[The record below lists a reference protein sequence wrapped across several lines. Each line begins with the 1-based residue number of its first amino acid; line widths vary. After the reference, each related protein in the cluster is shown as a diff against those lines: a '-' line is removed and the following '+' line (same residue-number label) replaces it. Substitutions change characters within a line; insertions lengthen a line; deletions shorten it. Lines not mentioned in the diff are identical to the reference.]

1 MDDPYIHAIIF
12 PCPLLEYKYV
22 NKYKENIIYI
32 PAKRKSKEKDI
43 LEAIPCFFKQN
54 SKSNNILIIFH
65 GNGSDIFNL
74 SYYCTDLSNKFNINI
89 LVPEYPGYSIYDAPH
104 DPDICLENTL
114 IIYDYILNNIK
125 NIKEK
130 NIYIFGRSLG
140 SCLAIYL
147 SSKRNPAGTFLVSPF
162 TTFAAVGNYDEECK
176 KKLEQFFRSIDYIDK
191 IKTPL
196 LIFHGKIDP
205 LVNYNEAIKLY
216 EKCGKDIKKEIKIID
231 DMSHNFLYE
240 DILKDITPYI
250 TEFAN
255 KYCPLNNSEED
266 KIIIGFD
273 KELYNLPDELKKEL
287 KSDGF

>member
-1 MDDPYIHAIIF
+1 MDDPYIHHFIF
-12 PCPLLEYKYV
+12 PCPMLEYKYV
-22 NKYKENIIYI
+22 NKYKENIILI
-32 PAKRKSKEKDI
+32 PTQRKLKEKNI
-43 LEAIPCFFKQN
+43 LEKIPCFFTKN

-74 SYYCTDLSNKFNINI
+74 SYYCADLSNKFNINI
-89 LVPEYPGYSIYDAPH
+89 LVPEYPGYSIYDVPH
-104 DPDICLENTL
+104 DPENCLENTL

-125 NIKEK
+125 NITEK

-162 TTFAAVGNYDEECK
+162 TTFAAVGNHNEEDK
-176 KKLEQFFRSIDYIDK
+176 KQLENFFRSIDYIDK

-196 LIFHGKIDP
+196 LIIHGKIDP
-205 LVNYNEAIKLY
+205 LVKYDEAIKLY

-231 DMSHNFLYE
+231 GMSHNFLYE
-240 DILKDITPYI
+240 DIFKDITPYI
-250 TEFAN
+250 IEFVN
-255 KYCPLNNSEED
+255 KYCPLDNSEKN
-266 KIIIGFD
+266 KIIIDFD

-287 KSDGF
+287 KSAGF